1 MCVRDGEIMI
11 EMTIEQAI
19 QHCREKD
26 CNTECGRE
34 HEQLARWL
42 EELQEYRE
50 KYKWISVKD
59 RLPYAEYG
67 ESDSVLT
74 ISESGIQEVL
84 YFDGSCWCHPTGE
97 VRESVFHITHWMTL
111 PPSQSHKMESD

>member
-1 MCVRDGEIMI
+1 MGD
-11 EMTIEQAI
+11 
-19 QHCREKD
+19 REK
-26 CNTECGRE
+26 
-34 HEQLARWL
+34 LI
-42 EELQEYRE
+42 ELQEKWFSCDDCADLE
-50 KYKWISVKD
+50 KFAEFLIANGVVVQQWISTKD

-97 VRESVFHITHWMTL
+97 VRESVFHITHWMPL
-111 PPSQSHKMESD
+111 PEPPE

>member
-1 MCVRDGEIMI
+1 MIMDDEFI
-11 EMTIEQAI
+11 VMYNEETGMWEQKPEPFAVV
-19 QHCREKD
+19 EYP
-26 CNTECGRE
+26 TEEDFE
-34 HEQLARWL
+34 HLKNVLDFYKKHRWV
-42 EELQEYRE
+42 
-50 KYKWISVKD
+50 SVKD

-97 VRESVFHITHWMTL
+97 VRESVFHITHWMPL
-111 PPSQSHKMESD
+111 PEPPEGE